1 MNSREIVIRNIEF
14 TGPARIAYG
23 FCPPHPSDLCMG
35 GTTPTKLVR
44 TARDLHAE
52 FPDFKGELWLDE
64 WDCVWGRLDAFSKG
78 ESLAG
83 PIKEWSDLDNYI
95 WPDLDNPERYTA
107 VAALWE
113 KDTEH
118 YHLGCAM
125 GWAFNICRY
134 LRRFEDFLMDI
145 ASEPDEVERMLA
157 MATDMVCR
165 QIDCMADAGADGVMV
180 WEDWGTQ
187 DRTLVS
193 PAAWRSLF
201 RPGIARCC
209 AAAHARGLHVW
220 MHSCGKITDII
231 PDLIE
236 CGVDVLQFDQPT
248 VHGIEYMGQEFG
260 GKVAFWCPVDIQT
273 TMQTG
278 DRALIEAEARQL
290 AHELG
295 RHHGGFIAGEYTSW
309 DSINVKPEWAEWA
322 TQAFIDASV

>member
-14 TGPARIAYG
+14 TGPTRIAYG
-23 FCPPHPSDLCMG
+23 FSHPHPSDMNRSG
-35 GTTPTKLVR
+35 ATPTKLLRPV
-44 TARDLHAE
+44 RDLHAE
-52 FPDFKGELWLDE
+52 FPNFAGKLWVDE

-83 PIKEWSDLDNYI
+83 PIKEWSDLDSYI

-107 VAALWE
+107 AAAQWAS
-113 KDTEH
+113 DPEH
-118 YHLGCAM
+118 YHLSWM
-125 GWAFNICRY
+125 SGWAFNICRY
-134 LRRFEDFLMDI
+134 LRRFEDFLMDV
-145 ASEPDEVERMLA
+145 AGEPDEVQRLL
-157 MATDMVCR
+157 DMTTELICR
-165 QIDCMADAGADGVMV
+165 QIDCLADAGADGVMV
-180 WEDWGTQ
+180 GEDWGTQ
-187 DRTLVS
+187 DRLLVS
-193 PAAWRSLF
+193 PATWRSMF

-209 AAAHARGLHVW
+209 ATAHARGLHVW
-220 MHSCGKITDII
+220 MHSCGKITEII

-248 VHGIEYMGQEFG
+248 IHGIEYLGHEFG

-295 RHHGGFIAGEYTSW
+295 RHHGGFIAGEYSPW
-309 DSINVKPEWAEWA
+309 DVINVKPEWAEWA
-322 TQAFIDASV
+322 TQAFMDF